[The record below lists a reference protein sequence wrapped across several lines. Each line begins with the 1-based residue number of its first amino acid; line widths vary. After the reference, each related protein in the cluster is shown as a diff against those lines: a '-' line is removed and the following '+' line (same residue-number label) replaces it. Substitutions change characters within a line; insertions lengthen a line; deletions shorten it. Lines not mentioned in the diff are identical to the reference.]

1 MKHLLLIPLCLCFFQ
16 LNGQSLNSGE
26 FIAVIGKASDSY
38 VPDMVTFNFSIS
50 VTEKK
55 QNDAIQKLNNQTEK
69 TINIISRLGYNSKS
83 IKLSDY
89 SLGEDINYYG
99 EKSKN
104 NGYKASIDLELEIEY
119 LEKKF
124 NTFIDSISANK
135 IPDLHFTYRS
145 SFSDNLKDK
154 IKKELISKASDDAQN
169 IAQILAKSRNVALG
183 DIFSIEYT
191 DNNFS
196 LYGQSILPPPPP
208 PADMY
213 DANVAAPKISASI
226 SMREI
231 SSQQQVRIIYR
242 IKKQ

>member
-1 MKHLLLIPLCLCFFQ
+1 MKHLLLIPICLCFFQ

-26 FIAVIGKASDSY
+26 FIAVLGKATDSY

-55 QNDAIQKLNNQTEK
+55 QNDAILKLNIQIEK
-69 TINIISRLGYNSKS
+69 TINIISRLGYDSKE

-89 SLGEDINYYG
+89 NLGEDINYYG
-99 EKSKN
+99 EKPKN

-119 LEKKF
+119 LDNKF
-124 NTFIDSISANK
+124 NAFIDSISANK

-196 LYGQSILPPPPP
+196 LYGQSVLPPPPP
-208 PADMY
+208 PAEMY
-213 DANVAAPKISASI
+213 DANVVAPKISARV

-231 SSQQQVRIIYR
+231 LTQQQVRIIYR